1 MVHSIEYGAPATPV
15 TGSIRPG
22 EGEHSGDDAATCN
35 VCGRVISGN
44 EDGFYHGDYDVPPDK
59 PCTRD
64 QCGHGCGLEGGN
76 DMFIKSV
83 SVNGI
88 DGEAPCD
95 CEHHVTEWPWP
106 D

>member
-1 MVHSIEYGAPATPV
+1 MAHSTEYGAPATPV

-35 VCGRVISGN
+35 ICGRVISGN
-44 EDGFYHGDYDVPPDK
+44 EDGFYHGDYYVPPDE

-64 QCGHGCGLEGGN
+64 ECGHGCARDHRGDGDPEGYWFVRPAGGP
-76 DMFIKSV
+76 
-83 SVNGI
+83 GI

-95 CEHHVTEWPWP
+95 CEHH
-106 D
+106 DA